1 MNYHKLL
8 HDWKRLSMQKNLT
21 NINIFLSKRIP
32 EQRIYLRSDKTA
44 RYVRLT
50 PIIQTVV
57 GTTFALSFCWMIIA
71 TVMLAVQAISAKTD
85 KEQAGVLQQ
94 AYESRLEQ
102 LSNERN
108 KRSLE
113 AQTSLERFYI
123 ALDQVSIQ
131 QSELLELEE
140 QRRELGKGL
149 NIMQRK
155 LQDAIK
161 ARDNAIERA
170 NNLQNKFRTVS
181 NEINSEFGKSIDNK
195 DTLAFLSDAL
205 KKTSAE
211 RDKLYEETTIMETQ
225 VETLELDSA
234 LLQERGNQIFNRL
247 EEAVDIALAPL
258 SKVLNKKGINTKSLV
273 NEVSRGYSGSG
284 GAITPIEISSES
296 VLHDHMSERASK
308 VLRDLDEVSLLK
320 LAIAKVPLGHPV
332 DGSHRYTSGF
342 GYRNDPVNGKRRMHN
357 GTDLAAPLGTKIVA
371 TGDGV
376 VIFAGNNGGYGRLIK
391 IRHSQGFITYYAHL
405 HKIHVKKGQKVLR
418 GEQIGSMGNSGR
430 STGVHLHYE
439 IRLGGKPINA
449 INYMKATKNVF

>member
-1 MNYHKLL
+1 MP
-8 HDWKRLSMQKNLT
+8 
-21 NINIFLSKRIP
+21 INFATINSFLSNRIP

-50 PIIQTVV
+50 PIIQTFA
-57 GTTFALSFCWMIIA
+57 GTTFALLFCWMVIA

-123 ALDQVSIQ
+123 ALEQVSIQ

-161 ARDNAIERA
+161 SRDNAIEIA

-181 NEINSEFGKSIDNK
+181 NEINSEFGKSTDNK
-195 DTLAFLSDAL
+195 DTLAFLSNAL
-205 KKTSAE
+205 VRTSSE
-211 RDKLYEETTIMETQ
+211 RDKLYKETSTMETQ
-225 VETLELDSA
+225 VETLELDTA

-273 NEVSRGYSGSG
+273 NEVRRGYSGTG
-284 GAITPIEISSES
+284 GAITPIETSSES

-320 LAIAKVPLGHPV
+320 LAISKVPLGHPV
-332 DGSHRYTSGF
+332 AGSHRFTSGF
-342 GYRNDPVNGKRRMHN
+342 GYRKDPVNGKRRMHN

-405 HKIHVKKGQKVLR
+405 HKINVKKGQKVLQ
-418 GEQIGSMGNSGR
+418 GEKIGSMGNSGR

>member
-1 MNYHKLL
+1 MAI
-8 HDWKRLSMQKNLT
+8 NLVK
-21 NINIFLSKRIP
+21 INSLLSKHIP
-32 EQRIYLRSDKTA
+32 EQRIYLRSDKIA
-44 RYVRLT
+44 RYVRLS
-50 PIIQTVV
+50 PLIQTVA
-57 GTTFALSFCWMIIA
+57 GTTFALSFCWMVVA
-71 TVMLAVQAISAKTD
+71 TVMLAVQAISAKTE

-94 AYESRLEQ
+94 AYEKRLEQ

-123 ALDQVSIQ
+123 ALDQVSLQ

-149 NIMQRK
+149 SIMQQK

-161 ARDNAIERA
+161 SRDVAIARA
-170 NNLQNKFRTVS
+170 NNLQNKFKTVS
-181 NEINSEFGKSIDNK
+181 NEINSEFGKSNDNK
-195 DTLAFLSDAL
+195 DTLVFLSDAL
-205 KKTSAE
+205 KKTSND
-211 RDKLYEETTIMETQ
+211 RDKLFSNTKKMEEQ
-225 VETLELDSA
+225 VEILELDSA

-258 SKVLNKKGINTKSLV
+258 SKILNQKGINTKSLV
-273 NEVSRGYSGSG
+273 NEVRRGYSGAG
-284 GAITPIEISSES
+284 GPITPIETSSES
-296 VLHDHMSERASK
+296 VLHDHMSKRASS
-308 VLRDLDEVSLLK
+308 LFRELDEVNLMK
-320 LAIAKVPLGHPV
+320 LAVSRVPLGHPV
-332 DGSHRYTSGF
+332 AGSHRYTSGF
-342 GYRNDPVNGKRRMHN
+342 GYRKDPVNGKRRMHN

-371 TGDGV
+371 SGDGV

-391 IRHSQGFITYYAHL
+391 IRHSQGFISYYAHL
-405 HKIHVKKGQKVLR
+405 HKINVKVGQKVLR
-418 GEQIGSMGNSGR
+418 GDKIGTMGNSGR

>member
-1 MNYHKLL
+1 MNYHKLF
-8 HDWKRLSMQKNLT
+8 HDWKKLSMQKNLT
-21 NINIFLSKRIP
+21 NINMFLSKRIP

-225 VETLELDSA
+225 VETL
-234 LLQERGNQIFNRL
+234 
-247 EEAVDIALAPL
+247 
-258 SKVLNKKGINTKSLV
+258 
-273 NEVSRGYSGSG
+273 
-284 GAITPIEISSES
+284 
-296 VLHDHMSERASK
+296 
-308 VLRDLDEVSLLK
+308 
-320 LAIAKVPLGHPV
+320 
-332 DGSHRYTSGF
+332 
-342 GYRNDPVNGKRRMHN
+342 
-357 GTDLAAPLGTKIVA
+357 
-371 TGDGV
+371 
-376 VIFAGNNGGYGRLIK
+376 
-391 IRHSQGFITYYAHL
+391 
-405 HKIHVKKGQKVLR
+405 
-418 GEQIGSMGNSGR
+418 
-430 STGVHLHYE
+430 
-439 IRLGGKPINA
+439 
-449 INYMKATKNVF
+449 